1 MPTMFI
7 RKKVSIKIQMTELKK
22 KKKNLRKMFVH
33 SLGFE
38 MWPYK
43 NK

>member
-22 KKKNLRKMFVH
+22 KKKK
-33 SLGFE
+33 
-38 MWPYK
+38 PKK
-43 NK
+43 NVCSQSGV